1 MKSYKITGRFK
12 DDVSVFLWLDCRNGN
27 IPVNFQD
34 KLVIKILLRLGIL
47 KTQEKITY
55 ALWR

>member
-12 DDVSVFLWLDCRNGN
+12 DDISVFLCLDCPNGN

-47 KTQEKITY
+47 KTPGKITY